1 MNQRIHAFSFAFA
14 LACLLATHAGAQARP
29 ALPVPTLS
37 EHAAD
42 PALRRLATAALLND
56 RPALKKLL
64 VAPRVMPLNDVDKGE
79 LLSMLIVNGNVDAV
93 TQAVRAGISP
103 DLVLDTAHE
112 GQRVRI
118 TALNFAI
125 GSSPAVAQRLLA
137 LGASASKS
145 SIDDNPPVVTAAAAR
160 EHGLLGVLLES
171 GADPNASDSVFG
183 LTPLMLVL
191 AKEPDADQALR
202 SARTLARHGA
212 RLDAT
217 SITGHT
223 ALMLAAQAGHAFA
236 VQWLL
241 QNGADCNRAADRGE
255 TALSMAQRS
264 TAANASDVPAALRG
278 CALRLESLVQK

>member
-1 MNQRIHAFSFAFA
+1 MSQRIHAFAFA
-14 LACLLATHAGAQARP
+14 LACLFATHAGAQARP

-93 TQAVRAGISP
+93 TQAVRAGVSP

-191 AKEPDADQALR
+191 AKEPNADQALQ
-202 SARTLARHGA
+202 SARLLTARGA
-212 RLDAT
+212 RLEVT

-223 ALMLAAQAGHAFA
+223 ALMLAAQAGHVFA

-241 QNGADCNRAADRGE
+241 QNGADCNRTADRGE

-264 TAANASDVPAALRG
+264 TAANAIKVLGALGG
-278 CALRLESLVQK
+278 CAMRLESLVQK

>member
-1 MNQRIHAFSFAFA
+1 VSWRIQAFAFACA
-14 LACLLATHAGAQARP
+14 LACLFATHAGAQPRLS
-29 ALPVPTLS
+29 LPVPTLS

-56 RPALKKLL
+56 QPDLKKLL
-64 VAPRVMPLNDVDKGE
+64 VAPRMMSLSNVDKGE

-112 GQRVRI
+112 GQRVRM

-145 SIDDNPPVVTAAAAR
+145 SIDDNPPVVTAAAVR

-191 AKEPDADQALR
+191 AKEPEADQALQ
-202 SARTLARHGA
+202 SARMLAGHGA
-212 RLDAT
+212 RLDAA

-223 ALMLAAQAGHAFA
+223 ALMLAAQAGHVFA

-241 QNGADCNRAADRGE
+241 QKGADCNPIADRGE

-264 TAANASDVPAALRG
+264 AAANASEVLAALRG
-278 CALRLESLVQK
+278 CARPLESLVQQ